1 MDKDTAM
8 GWITAFEALPQ
19 CVRLRSY
26 EPGVN
31 PFYGAEHAAVI
42 NGLTGAVIVAACES
56 RQANATPAVW
66 RMGMPTPVLA
76 YPEGESPHRTKAI
89 SLLSEVELEQVLAIW
104 RMQAEAVASHASGS
118 SVAQAPAPTDPA
130 TEPLVQELRVRSRHL
145 QDYILFNRADGTA
158 WQGRA
163 GPSPAWLA
171 VDGNP
176 IQVLRAAAD
185 GRLKHLYAGKCPDSV
200 EGPDVR
206 DDACVVCQALV
217 AVDPAKSE
225 VS

>member
-1 MDKDTAM
+1 MGKDTAM
-8 GWITAFEALPQ
+8 DWIGAFETLPQ

-31 PFYGAEHAAVI
+31 PFDGAEHAAVI
-42 NGLTGAVIVAACES
+42 NALTGAVIVAVCES
-56 RQANATPAVW
+56 RQTNATPAVW
-66 RMGMPTPVLA
+66 RMGMSMPVLA
-76 YPEGESPHRTKAI
+76 YPHGESLHRTKAI

-104 RMQAEAVASHASGS
+104 RMQTEAVTSRASGS
-118 SVAQAPAPTDPA
+118 SAAQAPVPSDAA
-130 TEPLVQELRVRSRHL
+130 AEPMVQELRVRSWHL

-158 WQGRA
+158 WQGRP

-217 AVDPAKSE
+217 ALSPAKIE

>member
-1 MDKDTAM
+1 MDKDMAM

-31 PFYGAEHAAVI
+31 PFAGAEHAAVI
-42 NGLTGAVIVAACES
+42 NALTGAVIVAVCET
-56 RQANATPAVW
+56 QLTNAKPEVW
-66 RMGMPTPVLA
+66 RMGMPTPVLG
-76 YPEGESPHRTKAI
+76 YPHGESLHRTKAI
-89 SLLSEVELEQVLAIW
+89 SLLSEIELEQVLAIW
-104 RMQAEAVASHASGS
+104 RMQAEAVASHSSGS
-118 SVAQAPAPTDPA
+118 SPAQAPVPSDSTA
-130 TEPLVQELRVRSRHL
+130 EPMVQELRVRSRHL

-158 WQGRA
+158 WQGRP
-163 GPSPAWLA
+163 GPSPTWLA
-171 VDGNP
+171 VEGNP

-206 DDACVVCQALV
+206 DDACVVCRAL
-217 AVDPAKSE
+217 AALSPATSE
-225 VS
+225 VA

>member
-1 MDKDTAM
+1 
-8 GWITAFEALPQ
+8 
-19 CVRLRSY
+19 
-26 EPGVN
+26 
-31 PFYGAEHAAVI
+31 
-42 NGLTGAVIVAACES
+42 
-56 RQANATPAVW
+56 
-66 RMGMPTPVLA
+66 MGMPTPVLGHPDTFGA
-76 YPEGESPHRTKAI
+76 NKTVATSV
-89 SLLSEVELEQVLAIW
+89 LSEVELEQVLAIW
-104 RMQAEAVASHASGS
+104 RMQAEALASHASGS
-118 SVAQAPAPTDPA
+118 TAAQAPVSSDAAAWPM
-130 TEPLVQELRVRSRHL
+130 VQELRVRSRHL

-158 WQGRA
+158 WQGRP

-217 AVDPAKSE
+217 ALDPAKSE